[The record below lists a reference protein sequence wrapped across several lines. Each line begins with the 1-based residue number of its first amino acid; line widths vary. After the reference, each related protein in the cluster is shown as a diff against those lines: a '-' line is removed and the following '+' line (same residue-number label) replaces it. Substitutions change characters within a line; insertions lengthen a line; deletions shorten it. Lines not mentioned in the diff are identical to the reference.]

1 MAFIDYYKIL
11 GISKDA
17 TQEDIK
23 KAYRKLARKYHP
35 DLNKDNPNAQEK
47 FQEINEANEVL
58 SNPEKR
64 KRYDE
69 YGENWKYAEE
79 LEKQKKRQTKEQ
91 SGTREGTFWYSDD
104 NTSGFSDFFEELFGN
119 RYRNYNRAMRGK
131 DYESELHLT
140 LRQAAEEQKQI
151 LNLNGKNIRIT
162 IPAGVADGQVIKLRG
177 YGEPGKG
184 DAPDGDLYITFRIKE
199 DPTFKRI
206 GNDLYTTT
214 TIDLYTAV
222 LGGEIILDTLNGKV
236 KVKIKAGTQNNSK
249 IRLKERGFP
258 IYKQSGKY
266 GDLILCIQ
274 ISIPTPDR
282 TTKRAVQTNKK
293 CIHRITIEKLHYFCT
308 Y

>member
-47 FQEINEANEVL
+47 FQKINEANEVL

-119 RYRNYNRAMRGK
+119 RYHNYNRAMRGK

-249 IRLKERGFP
+249 IRLKEKGFP
-258 IYKQSGKY
+258 IYKRSGEY
-266 GDLILCIQ
+266 GDLIYTIQ
-274 ISIPTPDR
+274 ISIPTFLTER
-282 TTKRAVQTNKK
+282 QKELFKQIKNAS
-293 CIHRITIEKLHYFCT
+293 IE
-308 Y
+308 

>member
-35 DLNKDNPNAQEK
+35 DLNKNNPNAQEK

-249 IRLKERGFP
+249 IRLKKKGFP
-258 IYKQSGKY
+258 IYKRSGEY
-266 GDLILCIQ
+266 GDLIYTIQ
-274 ISIPTPDR
+274 ISIPTFLTER
-282 TTKRAVQTNKK
+282 QKELFKQIKNAS
-293 CIHRITIEKLHYFCT
+293 IE
-308 Y
+308 

>member
-1 MAFIDYYKIL
+1 MNQQNSGRMAFIDYYKIL

-79 LEKQKKRQTKEQ
+79 LEKQTKRQTKEQ

-104 NTSGFSDFFEELFGN
+104 NTSGFSDFFEELFGY

-177 YGEPGKG
+177 YGETGKG

-199 DPTFKRI
+199 DPTFKRT

-249 IRLKERGFP
+249 IRLKEKGFP

-266 GDLILCIQ
+266 GDLILSIQ
-274 ISIPTPDR
+274 ISIPTLLTER
-282 TTKRAVQTNKK
+282 QKELFKQIKNAS
-293 CIHRITIEKLHYFCT
+293 IE
-308 Y
+308 

>member
-274 ISIPTPDR
+274 ISIPTLLTER
-282 TTKRAVQTNKK
+282 QKELFKQIKNAS
-293 CIHRITIEKLHYFCT
+293 IE
-308 Y
+308 

>member
-35 DLNKDNPNAQEK
+35 DLNKNNPNAQEK

-249 IRLKERGFP
+249 IRLKEKGFP

-266 GDLILCIQ
+266 GDLILSIQ
-274 ISIPTPDR
+274 ISIPTLLTER
-282 TTKRAVQTNKK
+282 QKELFKQIKNA
-293 CIHRITIEKLHYFCT
+293 
-308 Y
+308 

>member
-249 IRLKERGFP
+249 IRLKEKGFP

-266 GDLILCIQ
+266 GDLILTIQ
-274 ISIPTPDR
+274 ISIPTLLTER
-282 TTKRAVQTNKK
+282 QKELFKQIKNA
-293 CIHRITIEKLHYFCT
+293 
-308 Y
+308 

>member
-35 DLNKDNPNAQEK
+35 DLNKNNPNAQEK

-58 SNPEKR
+58 SNPDKR

-104 NTSGFSDFFEELFGN
+104 NTSGFSDFFEELFGY

-140 LRQAAEEQKQI
+140 LRQAAKEQKQI

-249 IRLKERGFP
+249 IRLKEKGFP

-266 GDLILCIQ
+266 GDLILSIQ
-274 ISIPTPDR
+274 ISIPTLLTER
-282 TTKRAVQTNKK
+282 QKELFKQIKNAS
-293 CIHRITIEKLHYFCT
+293 IE
-308 Y
+308 

>member
-35 DLNKDNPNAQEK
+35 DLNKNNPNAQEK

-249 IRLKERGFP
+249 IRLKEKGFP
-258 IYKQSGKY
+258 VYKRSGEY
-266 GDLILCIQ
+266 GDLILSIQ
-274 ISIPTPDR
+274 ISIPTLLTER
-282 TTKRAVQTNKK
+282 QKELFKQIKNAS
-293 CIHRITIEKLHYFCT
+293 IE
-308 Y
+308 

>member
-249 IRLKERGFP
+249 IRLKEKGFP

-266 GDLILCIQ
+266 GDLILSIQ
-274 ISIPTPDR
+274 ISIPTLL
-282 TTKRAVQTNKK
+282 TKQQKELFKQIKNAS
-293 CIHRITIEKLHYFCT
+293 IE
-308 Y
+308 

>member
-79 LEKQKKRQTKEQ
+79 LEKQKKQQTKEQ

-249 IRLKERGFP
+249 IRLKEKGFP

-266 GDLILCIQ
+266 GDLILSIQ
-274 ISIPTPDR
+274 ISIPTLLTER
-282 TTKRAVQTNKK
+282 QKELFKQIKNAS
-293 CIHRITIEKLHYFCT
+293 IE
-308 Y
+308 

>member
-35 DLNKDNPNAQEK
+35 DLNKNNPNAQEK

-249 IRLKERGFP
+249 IRLKEKGFP
-258 IYKQSGKY
+258 IYKRSGEY
-266 GDLILCIQ
+266 GDLIYTIQ
-274 ISIPTPDR
+274 ISIPTFLTER
-282 TTKRAVQTNKK
+282 QKELFKQIKNAS
-293 CIHRITIEKLHYFCT
+293 IE
-308 Y
+308 

>member
-58 SNPEKR
+58 SNPDKR

-162 IPAGVADGQVIKLRG
+162 IPAGVADGQIIKLRG

-236 KVKIKAGTQNNSK
+236 KVKIKAGTQNNSR
-249 IRLKERGFP
+249 IRLKEKGFP

-266 GDLILCIQ
+266 GDLILSIQ
-274 ISIPTPDR
+274 ISIPTLLTER
-282 TTKRAVQTNKK
+282 QKELFKQIKNAS
-293 CIHRITIEKLHYFCT
+293 IE
-308 Y
+308 

>member
-35 DLNKDNPNAQEK
+35 DLNKNNPNAQEK

-249 IRLKERGFP
+249 IRLKEKGVP

-266 GDLILCIQ
+266 GDLILSIQ
-274 ISIPTPDR
+274 IAIPTLLTERQKELFKQIKNADR
-282 TTKRAVQTNKK
+282 
-293 CIHRITIEKLHYFCT
+293 
-308 Y
+308 

>member
-35 DLNKDNPNAQEK
+35 DLNKNNPNAQEK

-249 IRLKERGFP
+249 IRLKEKGVP

-266 GDLILCIQ
+266 GDLILSIQ
-274 ISIPTPDR
+274 IAIPTLLTER
-282 TTKRAVQTNKK
+282 QKELFKQIKNAS
-293 CIHRITIEKLHYFCT
+293 IE
-308 Y
+308 

>member
-58 SNPEKR
+58 SNPENR

-249 IRLKERGFP
+249 IRLKEKGFP

-266 GDLILCIQ
+266 GDLILSIQ
-274 ISIPTPDR
+274 ISIPTLLTER
-282 TTKRAVQTNKK
+282 QKELFKQIKNAS
-293 CIHRITIEKLHYFCT
+293 IE
-308 Y
+308 

>member
-35 DLNKDNPNAQEK
+35 DLNKNNPNAQEK

-249 IRLKERGFP
+249 IRLKEKGVP

-266 GDLILCIQ
+266 GDLILSIQ
-274 ISIPTPDR
+274 ISIPTFLTER
-282 TTKRAVQTNKK
+282 QKELFKQIKNAS
-293 CIHRITIEKLHYFCT
+293 IE
-308 Y
+308 

>member
-35 DLNKDNPNAQEK
+35 DLNKNNPNAQEK

-249 IRLKERGFP
+249 IRLKEKGFP

-266 GDLILCIQ
+266 GDLILTIQ
-274 ISIPTPDR
+274 ISIPTLLTER
-282 TTKRAVQTNKK
+282 QKELFKQIKNA
-293 CIHRITIEKLHYFCT
+293 
-308 Y
+308 

>member
-35 DLNKDNPNAQEK
+35 DLNKDYPNAQEK

-249 IRLKERGFP
+249 IRLKEKGFP

-266 GDLILCIQ
+266 GDLILSIQ
-274 ISIPTPDR
+274 ISIPTLLTER
-282 TTKRAVQTNKK
+282 QKELFKQIKNAS
-293 CIHRITIEKLHYFCT
+293 IE
-308 Y
+308 

>member
-64 KRYDE
+64 KGYDE

-131 DYESELHLT
+131 DYESELYLT

-184 DAPDGDLYITFRIKE
+184 DAPDGALYITFRIKE

-249 IRLKERGFP
+249 IRLKEKGFP

-266 GDLILCIQ
+266 GDLILSIQ
-274 ISIPTPDR
+274 ISIPTLLTER
-282 TTKRAVQTNKK
+282 QKELFKQIKNAS
-293 CIHRITIEKLHYFCT
+293 IE
-308 Y
+308 

>member
-35 DLNKDNPNAQEK
+35 DLNKNNPNAQEK

-249 IRLKERGFP
+249 IRLKEKGFP

-266 GDLILCIQ
+266 GDLILSIQ
-274 ISIPTPDR
+274 ISIPTLLTER
-282 TTKRAVQTNKK
+282 QKELFKQIKNAS
-293 CIHRITIEKLHYFCT
+293 IE
-308 Y
+308 

>member
-119 RYRNYNRAMRGK
+119 RYHNYNRAMRGK

-249 IRLKERGFP
+249 IRLKEKGFP

-266 GDLILCIQ
+266 GDLILSIQ
-274 ISIPTPDR
+274 ISIPTLLTER
-282 TTKRAVQTNKK
+282 QKELFKQIKNAS
-293 CIHRITIEKLHYFCT
+293 IE
-308 Y
+308 

>member
-199 DPTFKRI
+199 GPTFKRI

-249 IRLKERGFP
+249 IRLKEKGFP

-266 GDLILCIQ
+266 GDLILSIQ
-274 ISIPTPDR
+274 ISIPTLLTER
-282 TTKRAVQTNKK
+282 QKELFKQIKNA
-293 CIHRITIEKLHYFCT
+293 
-308 Y
+308 

>member
-35 DLNKDNPNAQEK
+35 DLNKNNPNAQEK

-58 SNPEKR
+58 SNPDKR

-79 LEKQKKRQTKEQ
+79 LEKQKKRQAKEQ
-91 SGTREGTFWYSDD
+91 SGTREGMFWYSDD

-140 LRQAAEEQKQI
+140 LRQAAKEQKQI

-249 IRLKERGFP
+249 IRLKEKGFP

-266 GDLILCIQ
+266 GDLILSIQ
-274 ISIPTPDR
+274 ISIPTLLTER
-282 TTKRAVQTNKK
+282 QKELFKQIKNAS
-293 CIHRITIEKLHYFCT
+293 IE
-308 Y
+308 

>member
-79 LEKQKKRQTKEQ
+79 LEKQKKRQAKEQ
-91 SGTREGTFWYSDD
+91 SGTREGMFWYSDD

-162 IPAGVADGQVIKLRG
+162 IHAGVADGQVIKLRG

-249 IRLKERGFP
+249 IRLKEKGFP

-266 GDLILCIQ
+266 GDLILSIQ
-274 ISIPTPDR
+274 ISIPTLLTER
-282 TTKRAVQTNKK
+282 QKELFKQIKNAS
-293 CIHRITIEKLHYFCT
+293 IE
-308 Y
+308 

>member
-119 RYRNYNRAMRGK
+119 RYRNYNRSMRGK

-249 IRLKERGFP
+249 IRLKEKGFP
-258 IYKQSGKY
+258 IYKRSGEY
-266 GDLILCIQ
+266 GDLIYTIQ
-274 ISIPTPDR
+274 ISIPTFLTER
-282 TTKRAVQTNKK
+282 QKELFKQIKNAS
-293 CIHRITIEKLHYFCT
+293 IE
-308 Y
+308 

>member
-11 GISKDA
+11 GISKEA

-79 LEKQKKRQTKEQ
+79 LEKQKKQQTKEQ

-249 IRLKERGFP
+249 IRLKEKGFP

-266 GDLILCIQ
+266 GDLILSIQ
-274 ISIPTPDR
+274 ISIPTLLTER
-282 TTKRAVQTNKK
+282 QKELFKQIKNAS
-293 CIHRITIEKLHYFCT
+293 IE
-308 Y
+308 

>member
-47 FQEINEANEVL
+47 FQKINEANEVL

-249 IRLKERGFP
+249 IRLKEKGFP
-258 IYKQSGKY
+258 IYKRSGEY
-266 GDLILCIQ
+266 GDLIYTIQ
-274 ISIPTPDR
+274 ISIPTFLTER
-282 TTKRAVQTNKK
+282 QKELFKQIKNAS
-293 CIHRITIEKLHYFCT
+293 IE
-308 Y
+308 

>member
-35 DLNKDNPNAQEK
+35 DLNKNNPNAQEK

-58 SNPEKR
+58 SNPDKR

-79 LEKQKKRQTKEQ
+79 LEKQTKRQTKEQ

-104 NTSGFSDFFEELFGN
+104 NTSGFSDFFEELFGY

-249 IRLKERGFP
+249 IRLKEKGFP

-266 GDLILCIQ
+266 GDLILSIQ
-274 ISIPTPDR
+274 ISIPTLLTER
-282 TTKRAVQTNKK
+282 QKELFKQIKNAS
-293 CIHRITIEKLHYFCT
+293 IE
-308 Y
+308 

>member
-35 DLNKDNPNAQEK
+35 DLNKNNPNAQEK

-69 YGENWKYAEE
+69 YGENWKYAEK

-91 SGTREGTFWYSDD
+91 SGRREGTFWYSDD

-199 DPTFKRI
+199 DPTFKRV

-236 KVKIKAGTQNNSK
+236 KVKIKAGIQNDSK
-249 IRLKERGFP
+249 IRLKEKGFP
-258 IYKQSGKY
+258 IYKQSGEY
-266 GDLILCIQ
+266 GDLILTIQ
-274 ISIPTPDR
+274 ISIPTLLTER
-282 TTKRAVQTNKK
+282 QKELFKQIKNA
-293 CIHRITIEKLHYFCT
+293 
-308 Y
+308 

>member
-140 LRQAAEEQKQI
+140 LRQASEEQKQI

-249 IRLKERGFP
+249 IRLKEKGFP
-258 IYKQSGKY
+258 IYKRSGEY
-266 GDLILCIQ
+266 GDLIYTIQ
-274 ISIPTPDR
+274 ISIPTFLTER
-282 TTKRAVQTNKK
+282 QKELFKQIKNAS
-293 CIHRITIEKLHYFCT
+293 IE
-308 Y
+308 

>member
-35 DLNKDNPNAQEK
+35 DLNKNNPNTQEK

-249 IRLKERGFP
+249 IRLKEKGFP

-266 GDLILCIQ
+266 GDLILSIQ
-274 ISIPTPDR
+274 ISIPTLLTER
-282 TTKRAVQTNKK
+282 QKELFKQIKNAS
-293 CIHRITIEKLHYFCT
+293 IE
-308 Y
+308 

>member
-119 RYRNYNRAMRGK
+119 RYHNYNRAMRGK

-236 KVKIKAGTQNNSK
+236 KVKIQAGTQNNSK
-249 IRLKERGFP
+249 IRLKEKGFP
-258 IYKQSGKY
+258 IYNQSGKY
-266 GDLILCIQ
+266 GDLILSIQ
-274 ISIPTPDR
+274 ISIPTLLTER
-282 TTKRAVQTNKK
+282 QKELFKQIKNAS
-293 CIHRITIEKLHYFCT
+293 IE
-308 Y
+308 

>member
-35 DLNKDNPNAQEK
+35 DLNKNNPNAQEK

-184 DAPDGDLYITFRIKE
+184 GAPDGDLYITFRIKE

-249 IRLKERGFP
+249 IRLKEKGFP
-258 IYKQSGKY
+258 IYKQSGEY
-266 GDLILCIQ
+266 GDLILTIQ
-274 ISIPTPDR
+274 ISIPTLLTER
-282 TTKRAVQTNKK
+282 QKELFKQIKNA
-293 CIHRITIEKLHYFCT
+293 
-308 Y
+308 

>member
-35 DLNKDNPNAQEK
+35 DLNKNNPNAQEK

-199 DPTFKRI
+199 DPTFKRV

-249 IRLKERGFP
+249 IRLKEKGVP

-266 GDLILCIQ
+266 GDLILSIQ
-274 ISIPTPDR
+274 ISIPTLLTER
-282 TTKRAVQTNKK
+282 QKELFKQIKNA
-293 CIHRITIEKLHYFCT
+293 
-308 Y
+308 

>member
-249 IRLKERGFP
+249 IRLKEKGFP

-274 ISIPTPDR
+274 ISIPTLLTER
-282 TTKRAVQTNKK
+282 QKELFKQIKNAS
-293 CIHRITIEKLHYFCT
+293 IE
-308 Y
+308 

>member
-1 MAFIDYYKIL
+1 MNTEKI
-11 GISKDA
+11 
-17 TQEDIK
+17 
-23 KAYRKLARKYHP
+23 
-35 DLNKDNPNAQEK
+35 
-47 FQEINEANEVL
+47 
-58 SNPEKR
+58 
-64 KRYDE
+64 
-69 YGENWKYAEE
+69 AEE

-249 IRLKERGFP
+249 IRLKEKGVP

-266 GDLILCIQ
+266 GDLILSIQ
-274 ISIPTPDR
+274 IAIPTLLTER
-282 TTKRAVQTNKK
+282 QKELFKQIKNAS
-293 CIHRITIEKLHYFCT
+293 IE
-308 Y
+308 

>member
-91 SGTREGTFWYSDD
+91 SGTRESTFWYSDD

-177 YGEPGKG
+177 YGEPDKG

-249 IRLKERGFP
+249 IRLKEKGFP

-266 GDLILCIQ
+266 GDLILSIQ
-274 ISIPTPDR
+274 ISIPTLLTER
-282 TTKRAVQTNKK
+282 QKELFKQIKNAS
-293 CIHRITIEKLHYFCT
+293 IE
-308 Y
+308 

>member
-35 DLNKDNPNAQEK
+35 DLNKNNPNAQEK

-249 IRLKERGFP
+249 IRLKEKGFP
-258 IYKQSGKY
+258 IYKQSGEY
-266 GDLILCIQ
+266 GDLILTIQ
-274 ISIPTPDR
+274 ISIPTLLTER
-282 TTKRAVQTNKK
+282 QKELFKQIKNA
-293 CIHRITIEKLHYFCT
+293 
-308 Y
+308 

>member
-35 DLNKDNPNAQEK
+35 DLNKDNLNAQEK

-249 IRLKERGFP
+249 IRLKEKGFP

-266 GDLILCIQ
+266 GDLILSIQ
-274 ISIPTPDR
+274 ISIPTLLTER
-282 TTKRAVQTNKK
+282 QKELFKQIKNAS
-293 CIHRITIEKLHYFCT
+293 IE
-308 Y
+308 